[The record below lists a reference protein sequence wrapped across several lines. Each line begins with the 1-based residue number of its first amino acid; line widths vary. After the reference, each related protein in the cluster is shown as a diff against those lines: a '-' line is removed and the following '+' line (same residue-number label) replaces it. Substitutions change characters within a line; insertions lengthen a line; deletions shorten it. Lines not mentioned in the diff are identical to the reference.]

1 MDFLFDFNKA
11 CMNEESHRLTDVS
24 ATQGDKQGR
33 AGGRK
38 EGGGRERGRE
48 VGERLGGGK
57 EEECVCVFL
66 AQRLL
71 FRSTE
76 LWQAVSGQTNPP
88 QKRKKKNTFSFSTS
102 LCLTS
107 GK

>member
-1 MDFLFDFNKA
+1 
-11 CMNEESHRLTDVS
+11 MNEESHRLTDVS

-38 EGGGRERGRE
+38 EGGGREGERE

-76 LWQAVSGQTNPP
+76 LWQAVSGQTNP
-88 QKRKKKNTFSFSTS
+88 KKKEKKHFFFFHVSAPDVRKMPYFHLN
-102 LCLTS
+102 
-107 GK
+107 

>member
-38 EGGGRERGRE
+38 EGGGRDGGRWERGW
-48 VGERLGGGK
+48 
-57 EEECVCVFL
+57 EEEKKKSVCVFL
-66 AQRLL
+66 AQRLP

-76 LWQAVSGQTNPP
+76 LWQAVSGQTKPP
-88 QKRKKKNTFSFSTS
+88 KKRKKNTFSFSTS
-102 LCLTS
+102 LRLTS

>member
-38 EGGGRERGRE
+38 EGGGRERGRW
-48 VGERLGGGK
+48 ERGW
-57 EEECVCVFL
+57 EEEKKKSVCVCVFSS
-66 AQRLL
+66 ATPFQVHGTVGFSQR
-71 FRSTE
+71 
-76 LWQAVSGQTNPP
+76 ANKPP
-88 QKRKKKNTFSFSTS
+88 KKRKKKTLFLFPRP
-102 LCLTS
+102 CA
-107 GK
+107 